1 MWSSPVAITAAWM
14 VIAGAAQGYLW
25 FARPSGVPRHP
36 PAGATVTL
44 PRDGGDARLSQ
55 TFRVQAD
62 GLREVTLYPVVTSV
76 AVPAADAAAS
86 AGPDAQVEI
95 ALSDITDPA
104 RPRLVHRTIV
114 QARELA
120 ADDRY
125 RLAFSPQSDSS
136 GHLFELDLLIRDS
149 AASNSAAS
157 SSAASGSAANR
168 GGENGGTANGV
179 SSVGARRSVAFTS
192 IADNVYHDGMLRVNG
207 RPEWGDLA
215 FSARAAEDTPFAQ
228 FLARALPAGWP
239 RGQCF
244 WIALLLACDALCALL
259 FWSLISSRPGSRPA
273 PAESAG

>member
-25 FARPSGVPRHP
+25 FARPSGVPQHP

-55 TFRVQAD
+55 TFRVQAE

-76 AVPAADAAAS
+76 AVSAEGAAAN

-136 GHLFELDLLIRDS
+136 GHLFELDLLIRGS
-149 AASNSAAS
+149 AASN
-157 SSAASGSAANR
+157 SAASGSAANR
-168 GGENGGTANGV
+168 SGANGGTTNGG

-192 IADNVYHDGMLRVNG
+192 IADNVYHDGTLRVNG

-239 RGQCF
+239 RGQWL
-244 WIALLLACDALCALL
+244 WIALLLACDAICAVL
-259 FWSLISSRPGSRPA
+259 FWRLISSRPGSRPA